1 MIELNEIRLNSQ
13 SLLLNDNIVKS
24 SILPRVASELE
35 RDVIIK
41 GDTIIEGA
49 VYAKHFEI
57 ENGIL
62 EVQGAV
68 FTHIELHVNT
78 DAKGS
83 AIFRKA
89 VGSAVSIV
97 SIAPS
102 YRIIFQ
108 GDLASL
114 VA

>member
-57 ENGIL
+57 ENA
-62 EVQGAV
+62 E
-68 FTHIELHVNT
+68 
-78 DAKGS
+78 D
-83 AIFRKA
+83 
-89 VGSAVSIV
+89 
-97 SIAPS
+97 
-102 YRIIFQ
+102 
-108 GDLASL
+108 
-114 VA
+114 